1 MGKGLLQTS
10 ARDIS
15 FGGLSDAPSSIDLA
29 LAFQRS
35 GKLLVSS
42 LSEALTRINVYS
54 FLPHRLINGVRLCFL
69 KLTC

>member
-15 FGGLSDAPSSIDLA
+15 FGGLLAALSSIDLA

-42 LSEALTRINVYS
+42 LSEALKRIDVYS
-54 FLPHRLINGVRLCFL
+54 FLPHRLINGVRLCVL